1 MSYESAISGHKLRI
15 VDAHVHLYDGNANNH
30 SFLNQK
36 DEFYEALVG
45 DYSALPR
52 SYLLDGYLRDTNSRR
67 VEGIVWHEYL
77 SDDPVKEIRW
87 GQRLAGTSPV
97 PQVMVALVDFLDSR
111 LEERLDIYRSLP
123 NVTAVREHLG
133 WDATNPK
140 RRFAKRPDLLTDPL
154 WQRGLSLLR
163 RYNFKCG
170 LEVFSPQIPD
180 LLKVVRLYPDLGFT
194 IAVLGWPLDLTTA
207 GYGKWHQG
215 LKELSQCENVCADIS
230 AIECIF
236 GLDWRSDG
244 VAPWVLSLVEMFGPK
259 RCMFGSHLPISK
271 LSFGFEPLYDA
282 YQQIVAE
289 FSHDE
294 KDHMFRKVA
303 TDWFAIPQIEESRTN
318 P

>member
-1 MSYESAISGHKLRI
+1 MSYESAISGHKLPI

-52 SYLLDGYLRDTNSRR
+52 SYLLDGYLKDTDSRR

-180 LLKVVRLYPDLGFT
+180 LLKVVRLHPDLGFT